1 MRPVFVIFIKNT
13 CPHNHATGASHSTI
27 LLVNFSSMA
36 DTPTLQSG
44 STSEAPPAPLTSKD
58 TSSSAPSNDCS
69 TSLGSLAAAATL
81 NLAMARKWTPS
92 GTAQKRKAVSR
103 GPGEWASPPPTFE
116 DATPVSSP
124 LPLDFEKEYNLA
136 KRRAKI
142 LPPTLATVV
151 DSENLPVCTIDERG
165 ATWSDSTSGARPAP
179 GNRRSSTTHSVRV
192 CAASGHTLDSLRF
205 ARTGYDHVYAL
216 AGKSPL
222 WFDSYE
228 GESVLLIDEYQ
239 GGIDAEAFLRV
250 VDGHPYQAPC
260 KHGFIPAR
268 WTVVVV
274 VSNYELF
281 SCMPPELKRRF
292 GGGVHELLGRRGDYV
307 QLAGQL
313 RGALPP
319 PN

>member
-1 MRPVFVIFIKNT
+1 MRPVFVIIIKNT

-27 LLVNFSSMA
+27 LLVNSSPM
-36 DTPTLQSG
+36 DDSLTLPFG
-44 STSEAPPAPLTSKD
+44 NTSEAPPAPLISKATSN
-58 TSSSAPSNDCS
+58 SEPSSASS
-69 TSLGSLAAAATL
+69 TLLGSLAAAATL
-81 NLAMARKWTPS
+81 SLAEGRNWKPS
-92 GTAQKRKAVSR
+92 GTASKRKAVSR
-103 GPGEWASPPPTFE
+103 DRGEWASPPPTSE
-116 DATPVSSP
+116 DGTPVSSP
-124 LPLDFEKEYNLA
+124 LLLDFEKEYNLA

-142 LPPTLATVV
+142 LPPTLATVAA
-151 DSENLPVCTIDERG
+151 SENLPVCTIDERG

-179 GNRRSSTTHSVRV
+179 GNRRSSTTRSVRV
-192 CAASGHTLDSLRF
+192 CAASGAHPYSLRF
-205 ARTGYDHVYAL
+205 ARPGYDHVYAL

-228 GESVLLIDEYQ
+228 GEPVLLIDEYQ
-239 GGIDAEAFLRV
+239 GGIDAEALLRI

-268 WTVVVV
+268 WTVVVI

-307 QLAGQL
+307 GLGEQL
-313 RGALPP
+313 RGRLLPP
-319 PN
+319 N

>member
-1 MRPVFVIFIKNT
+1 MS
-13 CPHNHATGASHSTI
+13 TG
-27 LLVNFSSMA
+27 
-36 DTPTLQSG
+36 
-44 STSEAPPAPLTSKD
+44 
-58 TSSSAPSNDCS
+58 
-69 TSLGSLAAAATL
+69 
-81 NLAMARKWTPS
+81 R
-92 GTAQKRKAVSR
+92 
-103 GPGEWASPPPTFE
+103 GEWASPPLTSA
-116 DATPVSSP
+116 DDTQVSSP
-124 LPLDFEKEYNLA
+124 LPLDFETEYNLA
-136 KRRAKI
+136 KQRAKT
-142 LPPTLATVV
+142 PRRTLATAEG
-151 DSENLPVCTIDERG
+151 SENLPVCTIDERG

-192 CAASGHTLDSLRF
+192 CAASGHTLVLTPIRAHRIRPRIRSCRQVTSLVRLV
-205 ARTGYDHVYAL
+205 R
-216 AGKSPL
+216 
-222 WFDSYE
+222 

-239 GGIDAEAFLRV
+239 GGIDAEAFLRI

-313 RGALPP
+313 RALPP